1 MANKPFILVFNAIH
15 HTSSLAE
22 EAKQAILNKYGN
34 SINVCPQMIVQ
45 RLCYVHAST
54 NGEGVQ
60 EYDSKGKAASEI
72 QNVYNY
78 ICGHKDTLK

>member
-1 MANKPFILVFNAIH
+1 
-15 HTSSLAE
+15 
-22 EAKQAILNKYGN
+22 
-34 SINVCPQMIVQ
+34 MIVQ

-54 NGEGVQ
+54 NGQGVQ
-60 EYDSKGKAASEI
+60 EYEPRGKAALEI

>member
-1 MANKPFILVFNAIH
+1 MSPFVPLQRRIH

-22 EAKQAILNKYGN
+22 EAKQAILNKYSN
-34 SINVCPQMIVQ
+34 SINICPQMIVQ

-54 NGEGVQ
+54 NGQGVR
-60 EYDSKGKAASEI
+60 EYEPSGKATLEI

-78 ICGHKDTLK
+78 ICGHRDTLK